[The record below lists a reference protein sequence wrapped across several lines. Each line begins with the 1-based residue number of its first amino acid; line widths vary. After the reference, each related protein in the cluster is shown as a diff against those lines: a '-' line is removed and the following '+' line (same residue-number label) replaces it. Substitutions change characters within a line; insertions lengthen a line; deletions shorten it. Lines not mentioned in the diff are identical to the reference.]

1 MDAIFP
7 IIFIILSLAMQAFFA
22 GSEMSIISS
31 NKIRLSHRTLQGDS
45 RARLLESLLENPE
58 NLLGTTLLGVN
69 IAVIVGSSMAA
80 SLVSRFYHNPDLAAA
95 ISTVIMLPLV
105 LIFGQVLPMAFA
117 RRNSTSVSLSV
128 AFPIRVAYIIL
139 FPLVFIAANAANLFS
154 KLFGHKKAKKSH
166 FVTREE
172 LKLLIKE
179 GMRKGVPDDVIMDMA
194 YEIFDFGSTD
204 AEDIM
209 IPLKNVVSASKDKT
223 VEELINIIIQSG
235 YSWIP
240 IYSEWPDNIIG
251 VVKATDL
258 LVQGKEKP
266 ALDVMRPCYL
276 LKEDELLED
285 ALKKMQ
291 QDGINFAIVSDM
303 TGRLT
308 GIITLEDIVEEI
320 VGEIEDEYAPKHGK

>member
-1 MDAIFP
+1 MTVIFP
-7 IIFIILSLAMQAFFA
+7 ILIIIFSLAMQAFFA
-22 GSEMSIISS
+22 GSEMGIISS
-31 NKIRLSHRTLQGDS
+31 NKIKLSHQALQGDK
-45 RARLLESLLENPE
+45 RAKLLENLVNNPE
-58 NLLGTTLLGVN
+58 NLLGTTLIGVN
-69 IAVIVGSSMAA
+69 IAVILGSSMAA
-80 SLVSRFYHNPDLAAA
+80 SVMTRLFNNAELAAI
-95 ISTVIMLPLV
+95 ISTIVMLPLV

-117 RRNSTSVSLSV
+117 RKNSTSVALSV
-128 AFPIRVAYIIL
+128 AVPIKVAYCIL
-139 FPLVFIAANAANLFS
+139 FPLVFIAARVANMFS
-154 KLFGHKKAKKSH
+154 GLFGHKKKKKSH

-179 GMRKGVPDDVIMDMA
+179 GMRKGVADDVIMDMA
-194 YEIFDFGSTD
+194 YEIFDFGKTD

-209 IPLKNVVSASKDKT
+209 IPLKNVVSASKDQP
-223 VEELINIIIQSG
+223 VEELIKIIIESG

-240 IYSEWPDNIIG
+240 VYSEWPDNIVG

-258 LVQGKEKP
+258 LTQEKDKK

-291 QDGINFAIVSDM
+291 QDKINFAIVSDM

-320 VGEIEDEYAPKHGK
+320 VGEIEDEYTPKRSK